1 MIRPLLHVRH
11 NDIPFINL
19 THCDHKWTHF
29 SEKNCQNFRQLH
41 QAGWMASCIHCP
53 VGGTFYE
60 VKIFFFPFLKLK
72 DKTLSLGLTNLN
84 FEGHLWAYF
93 LAILVHILFGHFQW
107 LPNLPVT
114 SGYFCSLPVLFWS
127 FSSIPVSSTRI
138 FLFIHIQGHMF
149 AKVSIRR
156 HFFHV

>member
-93 LAILVHILFGHFQW
+93 LAILVHIFL
-107 LPNLPVT
+107 VT
-114 SGYFCSLPVLFWS
+114 SSDYQTYQSLPVISVHFQS
-127 FSSIPVSSTRI
+127 YFGPSVP
-138 FLFIHIQGHMF
+138 FLFHLPG
-149 AKVSIRR
+149 
-156 HFFHV
+156 FFCLFIFKAICLQR